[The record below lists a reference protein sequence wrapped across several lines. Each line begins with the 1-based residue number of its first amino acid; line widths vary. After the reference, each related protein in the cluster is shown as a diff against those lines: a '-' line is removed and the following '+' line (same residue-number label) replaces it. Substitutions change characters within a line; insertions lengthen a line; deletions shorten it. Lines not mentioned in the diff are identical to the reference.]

1 MLIQEK
7 RKRPLSWQEQRA
19 RCRHAALIPFF
30 AFDWLGEWIAYVLSN
45 LSFLEALE
53 HLGRFSVL
61 IAVIF
66 YFKEAPD
73 RIKQKHYQAWQVIN
87 TAQGKGGSGGRIEAL
102 QELNRDRVPL
112 TGVDLSHA
120 FLQGIRLEKAQLSR
134 ADLSAADARDGIF
147 NESDMDLGNLQ
158 SMNLRNAVLR
168 RTSLQDVD
176 LSDADLNGADLS
188 GSDLSNA
195 VLDRADLRGADC
207 RNIKWGQ
214 IRSLQGANVFGLK
227 DAPDGLME
235 WALKHGAVQAETD
248 QAWRKLMP

>member
-1 MLIQEK
+1 MTL
-7 RKRPLSWQEQRA
+7 L
-19 RCRHAALIPFF
+19 PFF
-30 AFDWLGEWIAYVLSN
+30 AFDWAWEWIAYVLSN

-53 HLGRFSVL
+53 HFGRFSVL

-120 FLQGIRLEKAQLSR
+120 FLQSIRVEKAQLSR
-134 ADLSAADARDGIF
+134 ANLSAADARDGDF
-147 NESDMDLGNLQ
+147 NESDMDFANLQ
-158 SMNLRNAVLR
+158 STNLRNAALR
-168 RTSLQDVD
+168 RASLQDVD

-195 VLDRADLRGADC
+195 VLDRADLRGDEC
-207 RNIKWGQ
+207 RDIKWGE
-214 IRSLQGANVFGLK
+214 IRSVKGANIFGVK
-227 DAPDGLME
+227 DAPEGFLE

-248 QAWRKLMP
+248 DAWRKVLP